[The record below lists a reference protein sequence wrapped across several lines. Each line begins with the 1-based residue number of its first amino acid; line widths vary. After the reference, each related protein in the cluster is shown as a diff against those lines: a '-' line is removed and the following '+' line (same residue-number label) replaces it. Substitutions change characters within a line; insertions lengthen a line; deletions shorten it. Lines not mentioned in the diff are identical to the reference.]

1 MYKSSK
7 LSLIIKHKPTSAD
20 ERELIERCIKEDRK
34 AQHLLFT
41 KYSSKMLGVCY
52 RYANN
57 MQEAEDMLQE
67 GFIKVFDNISKFRFE
82 AGLTTWITRIMINTA
97 LNFLQKHNK
106 IAWNNELEPVENMLE
121 YSSDQLHAYD
131 TRLVMDC
138 IQQLSPGYKMVLNLY
153 AIEGFS
159 HKEIAEQLNIKEA
172 TSRSQYAKAKMQLM
186 QALVNKGIEFKPNE
200 AR

>member
-1 MYKSSK
+1 
-7 LSLIIKHKPTSAD
+7 
-20 ERELIERCIKEDRK
+20 
-34 AQHLLFT
+34 
-41 KYSSKMLGVCY
+41 MLGVCY

-57 MQEAEDMLQE
+57 MQEAEDMMQE
-67 GFIKVFDNISKFRFE
+67 GFVKVFDNIGRFRFE

-106 IAWNNELEPVENMLE
+106 ISWSNELEPVENTLN
-121 YSSDQLHAYD
+121 YSNDQLHQYD

-186 QALVNKGIEFKPNE
+186 QALINKGIEFKPNE